1 MKWILGVLSGLLL
14 FSVLAQNQTI
24 GDLRAQL
31 KDAKAASAVPAP
43 APDATAVD
51 PAVDPAPE
59 PSTDPGSTPSL
70 TPDATTPD
78 ATTPATSATAS
89 PTASATTTQTRPT
102 PKTVWSG
109 DTSQC
114 NKFDQSSEWWQY
126 THAYL
131 SDPKKYSA
139 YKIWFLNSQSYVNTF
154 AYCFDKG
161 FVNKVNEIASTIP

>member
-1 MKWILGVLSGLLL
+1 VKWILGLLSGLLL

-31 KDAKAASAVPAP
+31 KDAKAASAVSAP
-43 APDATAVD
+43 APDAT
-51 PAVDPAPE
+51 AVDPAPE

-70 TPDATTPD
+70 TPDATTP
-78 ATTPATSATAS
+78 AASSTASPTVS
-89 PTASATTTQTRPT
+89 PTASATPTQKRPT

>member
-1 MKWILGVLSGLLL
+1 MKWILGLLSGLLL

-51 PAVDPAPE
+51 PASE
-59 PSTDPGSTPSL
+59 PLADSGSTP
-70 TPDATTPD
+70 TPDASTPD
-78 ATTPATSATAS
+78 ATTPAASSNGSPTGS
-89 PTASATTTQTRPT
+89 PTASATPTQKRPT

-131 SDPKKYSA
+131 SDTKKYSA

>member
-1 MKWILGVLSGLLL
+1 MKWILGLLSGLLL

-31 KDAKAASAVPAP
+31 KDAKAASAVSAP
-43 APDATAVD
+43 APDAT
-51 PAVDPAPE
+51 AVDPAPE

-70 TPDATTPD
+70 TPDATTP
-78 ATTPATSATAS
+78 AASSTASPTVS
-89 PTASATTTQTRPT
+89 PTASATPTQKRPT